1 MISLAKFSWVIRYF
15 IYSLIYKNIKMPGY
29 IGRPVHLMNIK
40 LFKFGKNVRIFPNA
54 RLEVYRN
61 GVIEIKDNVSI
72 GQNVHITS
80 AGKLV
85 INSGTLIT
93 ANVCITNID
102 HVYEDIDK
110 SILSQNMNVNDT
122 IIGENCFIGNG
133 VMIQAGTILG
143 RHNIVGANSVVKGEY
158 PDYCVI
164 VGAPAKI
171 IKTYNQN
178 TKKWE
183 LVDSIL
189 SANSV
194 K

>member
-1 MISLAKFSWVIRYF
+1 
-15 IYSLIYKNIKMPGY
+15 MPGY